1 MAKAGLRI
9 NGGFFLFRQEIFDYL
24 LEGEELVE
32 EPFERLIADGRLMA
46 YSYDGFWLPMDT
58 AKDRARYDELWASG
72 KPPWV
77 LWRRNG
83 GGR

>member
-1 MAKAGLRI
+1 
-9 NGGFFLFRQEIFDYL
+9 
-24 LEGEELVE
+24 
-32 EPFERLIADGRLMA
+32 MA

-77 LWRRNG
+77 LWRKNG
-83 GGR
+83 ERGAGSGERALP